1 MEQAGALI
9 RVSTSRQL
17 EGRSLEKQR
26 EAATA
31 PANERGLARADAK
44 GAAANQE
51 WKRPPRIMK
60 T

>member
-17 EGRSLEKQR
+17 EGRSLEKQQ

-31 PANERGLARADAK
+31 LVNEQGLARADAK

-51 WKRPPRIMK
+51 WKETPENQ
-60 T
+60 